1 MMQLQLLNFQT
12 LVANATAAVQG
23 SARQLIDLT
32 VGSTLRAILEA
43 NASLALWIQWLIVQV
58 LATTRASTSNGA
70 DLDTWVADCS
80 FTRLPSSPAI
90 GQALFSRFTPALPA
104 LIPAGTTIRTADGSQ
119 IFSVVADLANAA
131 WNAAQAG
138 YTIGAGI
145 ASITLPIAANAA
157 GSIGNVQPASIT
169 LLASAIAGV
178 DTVTNPLPLVGGLD
192 SESDE
197 ALRQR
202 FGSFL
207 ASRARATPRAIG
219 HAILSVRQGLS
230 YNLQENIAPD
240 GTTRMGSF
248 VVTADDGSGIP
259 SSVLLNQIAT
269 AIEAMRPIGSIYT
282 VQAPVLMTA
291 NVSLAIATAPGSNH
305 VTIAATVAQAIAAAV
320 NALPIAAPLPW
331 SRLTQLAY
339 AADPAVTN
347 VTSVL
352 LNGGTAD
359 LVPPPNGLV
368 NAGTVQVN

>member
-70 DLDTWVADCS
+70 DLDTWVADFS

-282 VQAPVLMTA
+282 VQQ
-291 NVSLAIATAPGSNH
+291 SRHHCRHGSPGH
-305 VTIAATVAQAIAAAV
+305 CRRRERT
-320 NALPIAAPLPW
+320 PH
-331 SRLTQLAY
+331 RC
-339 AADPAVTN
+339 PA
-347 VTSVL
+347 SM
-352 LNGGTAD
+352 
-359 LVPPPNGLV
+359 VPPHPTRLCRRPGRHQRHLGAAQWRHRGSRPPTERLGEGWNG
-368 NAGTVQVN
+368 AGELTCPAPPQTCSRA